1 MLHTQSSS
9 ETKSKMPSKEFH
21 NFVNYYPSNKKK
33 NFLEERTNAWK
44 LMKYLPASEG
54 HRMPF
59 RCNVSSHLIERNAQ
73 EISKKITHTNL
84 QVRHRTGS
92 RTWGK
97 YCILQ
102 DHDHFKGSPTLWVCQ
117 ISFILVS
124 ETSFRTYFQNLCCV
138 HALSVK
144 WVRTG
149 PASFPM
155 LFTKTNTRHEDLKS
169 KRNRNISVQRIF
181 LPQSLLS
188 GLCKNEGTFTVWWKC
203 MAWIKQ
209 K

>member
-1 MLHTQSSS
+1 MT
-9 ETKSKMPSKEFH
+9 
-21 NFVNYYPSNKKK
+21 
-33 NFLEERTNAWK
+33 
-44 LMKYLPASEG
+44 YLPVSEG
-54 HRMPF
+54 HCIPF
-59 RCNVSSHLIERNAQ
+59 PCNISSDLIERNAQ
-73 EISKKITHTNL
+73 EISIKNNPYKPASAPQNWFPNL
-84 QVRHRTGS
+84 GE
-92 RTWGK
+92 
-97 YCILQ
+97 IL
-102 DHDHFKGSPTLWVCQ
+102 HLARGPTLWICK
-117 ISFILVS
+117 ISSILIL

-181 LPQSLLS
+181 LPQSLLP